1 MRVCRRIIY
10 ACAFAA
16 KQLRRLAQERERKG
30 CSITANVVGRH
41 TQQNK
46 KAKVMYISKREQKRR
61 LAYLRTLSKEQLM
74 QAYYARMEQK
84 ASESTLE
91 YGRNIF
97 ASCKG
102 RRQPKKARNTIC
114 KEQNGTC
121 GTYIATKRFP
131 NSRLTCVCKSRN
143 LY

>member
-1 MRVCRRIIY
+1 M
-10 ACAFAA
+10 
-16 KQLRRLAQERERKG
+16 
-30 CSITANVVGRH
+30 
-41 TQQNK
+41 
-46 KAKVMYISKREQKRR
+46 ISKREQKRR
-61 LAYLRTLSKEQLM
+61 LAYLRTLNREELM

-84 ASESTLE
+84 ASESNTLE

-121 GTYIATKRFP
+121 PQVVYGIRTSTH
-131 NSRLTCVCKSRN
+131 NVVVCKGWNNRF
-143 LY
+143 